1 MDKIDDIDARVTKD
15 LKQLQMR
22 IAQQRTEM
30 AALITKAEQRA
41 ERALE
46 RASSANDKAERAVF
60 TANNKQCS
68 HGDAQNPG

>member
-1 MDKIDDIDARVTKD
+1 
-15 LKQLQMR
+15 
-22 IAQQRTEM
+22 M

-46 RASSANDKAERAVF
+46 RASNANDKAERAVF
-60 TANNKQCS
+60 TANNEQCS

>member
-1 MDKIDDIDARVTKD
+1 MALPRIAINGFGRNGRTI
-15 LKQLQMR
+15 MR
-22 IAQQRTEM
+22 IAKQRTEM

-46 RASSANDKAERAVF
+46 RAFNANDKAERAVF